1 MSPRAEKPE
10 RLDER
15 VVREGLAESR
25 TAAQA
30 LILAGRVLV
39 DDVPSDKPGTRVAP
53 ERVVRL
59 KGGARPFVS
68 RGGEKL
74 AAALDD
80 LGLDPRGLVC
90 LDVGASTGGFTD
102 CLLQRGAVRVVAV
115 DVGHS
120 QMHSRLRLD
129 PRVEVREGVNARH
142 LAPADF
148 GDRFDL
154 VVVDVSFISL
164 SLVLPAIDACAPAA
178 AFLLLVKPQFE
189 VGREQVGKGGV
200 VRDDALR
207 TGAADRISRAA
218 LALGRHERGRVDSR
232 VPGPKGNR
240 EIFLWLSP
248 RTTDG
253 AGIPVGPVGPGV
265 GGAGGGCGGAAANG
279 AGSDGVGGPDG
290 RAGEAAGAEC

>member
-1 MSPRAEKPE
+1 MGPRAERSE

-25 TAAQA
+25 SAAQA
-30 LILAGRVLV
+30 LILSGRVLV
-39 DDVPSDKPGTRVAP
+39 DDVPVDKPGTRIAA
-53 ERVVRL
+53 EKALRL

-80 LGLDPRGLVC
+80 LGLDPTGRVC

-115 DVGHS
+115 DVGHG
-120 QMHSRLRLD
+120 QIHSRLALD

-148 GDRFDL
+148 VDRFEL
-154 VVVDVSFISL
+154 VVADVSFISL
-164 SLVLPAIDACAPAA
+164 ELVLPALAACAPQADWVV
-178 AFLLLVKPQFE
+178 LVKPQFE

-207 TGAADRISRAA
+207 AGAADKIARAA
-218 LALGRHERGRVDSR
+218 RAHGRFERGRVDSR

-240 EIFLWLSP
+240 EIFLWLSARP
-248 RTTDG
+248 ADE
-253 AGIPVGPVGPGV
+253 
-265 GGAGGGCGGAAANG
+265 GGAGSA
-279 AGSDGVGGPDG
+279 VG
-290 RAGEAAGAEC
+290 AGAEC

>member
-1 MSPRAEKPE
+1 LSPRGEKPE

-39 DDVPSDKPGTRVAP
+39 DDAVSDKPGTRVAP
-53 ERVVRL
+53 EKAVRL
-59 KGGARPFVS
+59 KGGPRPFAS

-80 LGLDPRGLVC
+80 LGLDPRGRVC

-102 CLLQRGAVRVVAV
+102 CLLKRGAVRVVAV
-115 DVGHS
+115 DVGHG
-120 QMHSRLRLD
+120 QMHSRLLLD

-148 GDRFDL
+148 ADRFAL
-154 VVVDVSFISL
+154 VVADVSFISL
-164 SLVLPAIDACAPAA
+164 ALVLPALDACAPDADC
-178 AFLLLVKPQFE
+178 LLLVKPQFE

-207 TGAADRISRAA
+207 AEAADRIAGVGRG
-218 LALGRHERGRVDSR
+218 LGRMVRGRVDSR

-248 RTTDG
+248 RGADG
-253 AGIPVGPVGPGV
+253 SRA
-265 GGAGGGCGGAAANG
+265 GGAAEEAF
-279 AGSDGVGGPDG
+279 GPS
-290 RAGEAAGAEC
+290 C